1 MELNGGKVCGCGKRH
16 VNDAVKALVV
26 RQGALEE
33 IPRLLKEMDCHHPF
47 LVMDLN
53 TKAAAGD
60 EVVRILEKAHIPL
73 STFVYETTSPVPPTE
88 EELGKVVMRWDPE
101 ADGILAIGSG
111 VINDLSKFVSRA
123 TGRHYILVLTA
134 PSMDGM
140 VSPTSSV
147 DVDGLKVSLPSA
159 TAWAVVAD
167 LDVLAD
173 SPRHMIASG
182 LGDMLAKYISL
193 TEWKL
198 SNLVNGEYYCPEI
211 AAMLRQA
218 LDSELRAAPKLL
230 DGDREAVKEVTDGL
244 LLAGCAMA
252 YAGVTRPASGMEH
265 YISHIIDMRHLAFGT
280 PCDLH
285 GIQCGVATLYVLRMY
300 ERIRMIDHIDIRKAN
315 AYAAEFSYEEWKQ
328 VLRGYVGPAA
338 ESMIALEAKEHK
350 YDLAGHEKRLAVIAR
365 KWPEIRQVL
374 STLPKADE
382 VEDVMRSLSM
392 PVRLEEVGVE
402 TRDIPTHVKCTKD
415 IRKKYVGSWLL
426 WDIGLLDEIVG
437 E

>member
-1 MELNGGKVCGCGKRH
+1 MELNRGKVCSCGKRH

-26 RQGALEE
+26 QRGALEE
-33 IPRLLKEMDCHHPF
+33 IPRLLKEMGCQHPF
-47 LVMDLN
+47 VIMDLN
-53 TKAAAGD
+53 TKAAAGN
-60 EVVRILEKAHIPL
+60 EVVRVLERAHMPL
-73 STFVYETTSPVPPTE
+73 SVFVYETTDPVPPTE

-101 ADGILAIGSG
+101 ADGILAVGSG

-167 LDVLAD
+167 LDVLAN

-198 SNLVNGEYYCPEI
+198 SNLINGEYYCPEI
-211 AAMLRQA
+211 AAMIRKA
-218 LDSELRAAPKLL
+218 LDSELRAAPRLL
-230 DGDREAVKEVTDGL
+230 QGDCEAVKEVTDGL

-285 GIQCGVATLYVLRMY
+285 GIQCGVATLYALRMY
-300 ERIRMIDHIDIRKAN
+300 ERIQRIDHVDIQKAN
-315 AYAAEFSYEEWKQ
+315 AYAANFSYEKWKQ
-328 VLRGYVGPAA
+328 VLRSYVGPAA
-338 ESMIALEAKEHK
+338 ESMIALEAKERK
-350 YDLAGHEKRLAVIAR
+350 YDLAEHAKRLEVIAR
-365 KWPEIRQVL
+365 KWPEIRQVVA
-374 STLPKADE
+374 TLPKAE
-382 VEDVMRSLSM
+382 KVEKVMRSLSM
-392 PVRLEEVGVE
+392 PTRLEEVGVE
-402 TRDIPTHVKCTKD
+402 TRNIPTHVKCTKD

-426 WDIGLLDEIVG
+426 WDIGMLDEIVG
-437 E
+437 K